1 MKMKASFLELRRQTN
16 KVVEAIDKNQKVT
29 LTRRGKTFAVI
40 TPTRSEGKGLR
51 VKDHP
56 AFGMH
61 SDSQSKKDV
70 LDYMKKIRSNRYAL

>member
-1 MKMKASFLELRRQTN
+1 MKASLLDLRRQTN

-40 TPTRSEGKGLR
+40 SPIHSKEKAVR

-61 SDSQSKKDV
+61 ADSQSKDDV
-70 LDYMKKIRSNRYAL
+70 LNYMKKIRSNRYAL

>member
-1 MKMKASFLELRRQTN
+1 MKTSLLELRRQTN

-29 LTRRGKTFAVI
+29 VTRRGKPFAI
-40 TPTRSEGKGLR
+40 MTPVKQSASDKR

-61 SDSQSKKDV
+61 EDVKSKNDV
-70 LDYMKKIRSNRYAL
+70 LDHLKKVRSSRYAL

>member
-1 MKMKASFLELRRQTN
+1 MKATLLELRRQTN

-40 TPTRSEGKGLR
+40 SPAKSGGKGLR
-51 VKDHP
+51 VIDHP

-61 SDSQSKKDV
+61 ADSQGKKDV